1 MNNFEFYN
9 PVKICFGKG
18 EIAKLSKL
26 VPKGANVMLTYGGGS
41 IKKNGVYDQVMT
53 ALKGYN
59 IIEFSGIE
67 ANPHYETLMKG
78 VALAKAHKIDFL
90 LAVGGGSVLDGTKF
104 IAAAT
109 LWEGSDPWEI
119 LSRRSEF
126 HVEKALPIGT
136 VLTLPATGS
145 EMNGNSVVTRWETH
159 DKLAFDS
166 EHVMPVF
173 SILDPEV
180 VFSLPQIQVANGI
193 VDAFAHVMEQ
203 YLTYPVNAPIQDRF
217 AESILI
223 TLIEEGPKVLA
234 NRTDY
239 ESAANFMWA
248 ATMALNGLIGAGVP
262 QDWAT
267 HTIGHELTAF
277 HGIDHGQTLCIILP
291 GIMNLKR
298 ETKKEKIL
306 QYGERVWKITDG
318 TTNERIDATIKKTV
332 GFFES
337 VGIKT
342 KLADYGVG
350 SDIIVKVVDRFTKRG
365 IKGIGERGDLTIAD
379 VAEILEL
386 QLK

>member
-9 PVKICFGKG
+9 PVRICFGKG
-18 EIAKLSKL
+18 EIAKLSIL
-26 VPKGANVMLTYGGGS
+26 VPKGANILLTYGGGS
-41 IKKNGVYDQVMT
+41 IKKNGVYDQVT
-53 ALKGYN
+53 AALKGHN

-78 VALAKAHKIDFL
+78 VALVKAHNIDFL

-104 IAAAT
+104 IAAAA

-119 LSRRSEF
+119 LSRRNEVS
-126 HVEKALPIGT
+126 VKKALPIGT

-166 EHVMPVF
+166 QYVLPVF

-180 VFSLPQIQVANGI
+180 VFSLPRIQIANGI
-193 VDAFAHVMEQ
+193 VDAFVHVMEQ

-234 NRTDY
+234 DRSSYDA
-239 ESAANFMWA
+239 AANFMWA

-277 HGIDHGQTLCIILP
+277 HGIDHGQTLCIVLP
-291 GIMNLKR
+291 GIMKIKR
-298 ETKKEKIL
+298 DNKKEKII
-306 QYGERVWKITDG
+306 QYGERVWKITEG
-318 TTNERIDATIKKTV
+318 TEDERIDATIQKTV
-332 GFFES
+332 EFFES

-342 KLADYGVG
+342 KLSDYGVG
-350 SDIIVKVVDRFTKRG
+350 REIIAKIAARFVKRG
-365 IKGIGERGDLTIAD
+365 IKAIGERGDLTIDD
-379 VAEILEL
+379 VAKILEI